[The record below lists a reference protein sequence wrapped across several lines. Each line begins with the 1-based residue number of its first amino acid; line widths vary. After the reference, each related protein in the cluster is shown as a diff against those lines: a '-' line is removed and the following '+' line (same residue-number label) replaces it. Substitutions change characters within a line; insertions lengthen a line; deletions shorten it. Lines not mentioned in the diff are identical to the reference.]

1 MKFINKN
8 SSPIDY
14 DKYCKRKDATYSDL
28 QNNNAIKEVLKKSL
42 LKEQGYICCYCGCKI
57 TEDNMIVEHLLPR
70 SRYPNIEL
78 DYNNLLASCDG
89 GRRKR
94 TENNKIN
101 TQKNNIIPE
110 CCDSSKKNNEIKITP
125 LMPKCEESFLF
136 DDQGKIYPMP
146 GDTDAEDTI
155 KVLSLDT
162 PSLNHKRK
170 AAIAAYKYIVDENN
184 YQDHLENIEKCNE
197 NFEYE
202 PFCFAI
208 KFYIKNHFK
217 KSL

>member
-8 SSPIDY
+8 SSPIAY
-14 DKYCKRKDATYSDL
+14 DKYCKRKDAAYSDL
-28 QNNNAIKEVLKKSL
+28 QNNNVIKKVLKKSL

-57 TEDNMIVEHLLPR
+57 TEDNMIIEHLLPR

-89 GRRKR
+89 GRKKR

-110 CCDSSKKNNEIKITP
+110 CCDSAKKNNEIKITP

-136 DDQGKIYPMP
+136 DDEGKIYPMP
-146 GDTDAEDTI
+146 GNTDAKDTI
-155 KVLSLDT
+155 NVLSLNA

-170 AAIAAYKYIVDENN
+170 AAIEAYKYIVDENN
-184 YQDHLENIEKCNE
+184 CQVFLEDIEKCNA

-202 PFCFAI
+202 PFCFVI
-208 KFYIKNHFK
+208 KFYIEKFIK
-217 KSL
+217 